1 MVEHGPY
8 KHDAEFI
15 SEAVGID
22 TDRILTLINA
32 ILTEANESPLT
43 ISAVIEKIE
52 NSDLSRRELSFLL
65 ADNMVKE
72 EDSDPSDLL
81 KQLLGG
87 TE

>member
-8 KHDAEFI
+8 KHDAKFV

-22 TDRILTLINA
+22 TDRILPIINA
-32 ILTEANESPLT
+32 ILTEANESQLS
-43 ISAVIEKIE
+43 ISAVVEKIE

-65 ADNMVKE
+65 ADNIPE
-72 EDSDPSDLL
+72 QNDPADLL

>member
-22 TDRILTLINA
+22 TDRILPIINA
-32 ILTEANESPLT
+32 ILTEANESQLS
-43 ISAVIEKIE
+43 ISAVVEKIE

-72 EDSDPSDLL
+72 EDSKPSDLL

-87 TE
+87 TV